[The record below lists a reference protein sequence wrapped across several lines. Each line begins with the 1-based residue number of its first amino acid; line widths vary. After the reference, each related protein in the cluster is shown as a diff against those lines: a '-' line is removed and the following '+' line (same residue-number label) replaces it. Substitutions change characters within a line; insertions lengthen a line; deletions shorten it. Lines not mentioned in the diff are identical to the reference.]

1 MTSSLP
7 LRVVDSDDCA
17 DHHYDD
23 DSSNSSSE
31 NKGFL
36 FTSFVDSALM
46 LSCLKMTSAH
56 QVSRQY

>member
-36 FTSFVDSALM
+36 FTSFVD
-46 LSCLKMTSAH
+46 LSSCVILFEDDICPSGL
-56 QVSRQY
+56 